1 MIQFYD
7 YYYYQIPAGTDKG
20 DFYVTSVDFFP
31 DTLVGGGKEGS
42 WYTT

>member
-7 YYYYQIPAGTDKG
+7 YDQILAGADKV
-20 DFYVTSVDFFP
+20 DFYVTSKEVFP